1 MLEAET
7 ILEDVLSSIVIYIRK
22 FSEDAETFYG
32 HILKVELVALADD
45 LDLVVRGGEIKND
58 SEVCSLNS

>member
-1 MLEAET
+1 M
-7 ILEDVLSSIVIYIRK
+7 VYIKK

-32 HILKVELVALADD
+32 HVLKTELVALADD
-45 LDLVVRGGEIKND
+45 LDLVVRERENKDD